1 MLRLKCL
8 GCGLTTPYRGSK
20 GELCPRCLARER
32 KAIRLIPVGDEAP
45 SARSQNALQLE
56 TLVEGDR
63 HTIVLCGELEI
74 ASAATL
80 EAAVADACA
89 TGAKEIVLEMAGIEF
104 MDSMGLN
111 AIIRGRE
118 RCQECDCALTLTP
131 AQRPV
136 HRVLEATR
144 VAERISGP
152 ATQAEHHR
160 SIRRL
165 DP

>member
-45 SARSQNALQLE
+45 SARSQNRLQME

-63 HTIVLCGELEI
+63 HTIVLSGELEI

-80 EAAVADACA
+80 EAAVFDACDG
-89 TGAKEIVLEMAGIEF
+89 GAKEIVIEMAGIEF
-104 MDSMGLN
+104 MDSVGLN

-118 RCQECDCALTLTP
+118 RCQECDCELTLTP

-136 HRVLEATR
+136 HRVLEDTG
-144 VAERISGP
+144 VAKRI
-152 ATQAEHHR
+152 
-160 SIRRL
+160 
-165 DP
+165 